1 MDYNLAVVLILVLY
15 FIFVYQVGID
25 AEQYC
30 MADNTQDSRIAYYGM
45 IASGF
50 LAILF
55 LTWAFY
61 EYSIRNDMI
70 KEIKESSEK
79 QKEEQKRLDYINA
92 PDPNIVSALKR
103 TNVQNPVLSST
114 SSTNP
119 TITTNPANLTSP
131 TSPANLTST
140 TNPISPTPNL
150 GISDYDKFY
159 TINAD
164 PSIGEITKPY

>member
-30 MADNTQDSRIAYYGM
+30 MTNNTQDSRIAYYGM

-103 TNVQNPVLSST
+103 TNIQNPVLSTT
-114 SSTNP
+114 SS
-119 TITTNPANLTSP
+119 TNPANLTSP

-140 TNPISPTPNL
+140 TNLTNPTPNP

-159 TINAD
+159 TINASPD
-164 PSIGEITKPY
+164 KGEITEPY